1 VSTNNPGVLVDVLK
15 TITQMASF
23 YAFAS
28 LTINQEKTAFLS
40 GRYRRTITGLTV
52 TSEHR
57 LSIGRD
63 RKTLLKLDIY
73 KYQQRQLPKEQW
85 ARVRGTVAFV
95 KDVEPTFYSTLV
107 RKYGARTIDG
117 LERLSDE

>member
-1 VSTNNPGVLVDVLK
+1 
-15 TITQMASF
+15 
-23 YAFAS
+23 
-28 LTINQEKTAFLS
+28 
-40 GRYRRTITGLTV
+40 
-52 TSEHR
+52 
-57 LSIGRD
+57 
-63 RKTLLKLDIY
+63 LKLDIY